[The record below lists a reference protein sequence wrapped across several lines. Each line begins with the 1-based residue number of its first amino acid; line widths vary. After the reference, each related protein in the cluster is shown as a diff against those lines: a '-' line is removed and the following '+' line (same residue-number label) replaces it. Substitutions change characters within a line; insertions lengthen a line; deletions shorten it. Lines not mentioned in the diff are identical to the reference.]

1 MAEKSPS
8 ATETN
13 NWIPWE
19 FKKER
24 PDKVPNC
31 QDTNWLPT
39 LEEGQSTCKDGQ
51 NCYYFSCGKC
61 ISLLALDTF
70 NSRYRNSIEYIPRIS
85 CTEPPEPFTKDN
97 KYYQYEGEVF
107 DIYFRFFAQIEE
119 LTGVAING
127 FRNEAARKIFDHV
140 GQTFG
145 GRKFDVK
152 SKDFEIDWILFNGV
166 TVTVIEVKVKA
177 DTGKNNEN
185 FEKKIDQ
192 IKKNRTII
200 QHLLEV
206 TGCKDIKVNYI
217 IACPNVSIKE
227 VTEGRILSKHHN
239 FFQSLT

>member
-1 MAEKSPS
+1 MPQKLITGFHGSSRKRGQTKFQIARIQTGFPLWRKDNQH
-8 ATETN
+8 A
-13 NWIPWE
+13 
-19 FKKER
+19 KKA
-24 PDKVPNC
+24 KIVTTFHVGNA
-31 QDTNWLPT
+31 
-39 LEEGQSTCKDGQ
+39 
-51 NCYYFSCGKC
+51 
-61 ISLLALDTF
+61 SLLALDTF

-85 CTEPPEPFTKDN
+85 CIEPPEPFTKDN

-127 FRNEAARKIFDHV
+127 FRNEAARKIFNHV

-145 GRKFDVK
+145 GTKFDVK

-192 IKKNRTII
+192 IKKNTTII

-227 VTEGRILSKHHN
+227 VTDGRILSKHDN